1 MDDCC
6 RLLLELLLDGLQLA
20 EDVGSLRAWARSPEE
35 LQRRLREQ
43 LGVPEPV
50 LACISPI
57 SPHISPLYLPR

>member
-20 EDVGSLRAWARSPEE
+20 EDVGSLRAWACSPEE

-43 LGVPEPV
+43 RVRVRVRVRVRG
-50 LACISPI
+50 
-57 SPHISPLYLPR
+57 